1 MLGYYSGF
9 GNDMFDELERMRRQ
23 MEQAVGGG
31 WPGSA
36 SIRSPVAGAFPGVN
50 VGAAADRVEV
60 YVFAPGVDPKSLDL
74 NIQQN
79 LLTISGE
86 RSGDLPADG
95 EVYRNERFAGNFR
108 RVLSLPDDVDPDKVT
123 ATCRDGVLHVRVER
137 REAVRP
143 RQIEVR

>member
-9 GNDMFDELERMRRQ
+9 GNDIFDELERMRRQ
-23 MEQAVGGG
+23 MEQAFGGG
-31 WPGSA
+31 WPGAA
-36 SIRSPVAGAFPGVN
+36 SIRSPAAGAFPAVN

-74 NIQQN
+74 TLQQN
-79 LLTISGE
+79 LLTISGT
-86 RSGDLPADG
+86 RGSDLPADG
-95 EVYRNERFAGNFR
+95 EVYRDERFAGNFR
-108 RVLSLPDDVDPDKVT
+108 RVLSLPEDVDPDKVT